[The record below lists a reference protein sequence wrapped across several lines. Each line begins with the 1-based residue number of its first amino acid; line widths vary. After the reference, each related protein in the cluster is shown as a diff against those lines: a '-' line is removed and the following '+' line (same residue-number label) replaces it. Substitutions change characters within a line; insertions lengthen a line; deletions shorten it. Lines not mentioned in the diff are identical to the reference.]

1 MTTSTLQW
9 TEKASYPYASSLDG
23 ARSIFYNDQFLVFG
37 GGDSHDT
44 DLYTLIAAYNPTTN
58 VWSQLGNLNN
68 KRFDATGNDR
78 VFSLNLVEFRIKIS
92 IFVKQ

>member
-37 GGDSHDT
+37 GGASYDT
-44 DLYTLIAAYNPTTN
+44 DLFSLIAAYNPKTN
-58 VWSQLGNLNN
+58 VWSELGNLNT
-68 KRFDATGNDR
+68 KRFDATGKDR
-78 VFSLNLVEFRIKIS
+78 TLQIS
-92 IFVKQ
+92 